1 MSTDAAPFTTRTAL
15 VLTGIG
21 ALLLLALLVM
31 AGFGQEIEARV
42 TRTPGVSAKGAT
54 GFQALH
60 DLLAALPGTSVTL
73 ARDNDALATDSLV
86 IATPDARTKAG
97 DLAALIR
104 VRDSR
109 PLLIILPKWQTERD
123 GLSPTRERRIRGA
136 AGPPAIGAMLAGVA
150 PGAGITRAGPTVRRP
165 VAPGWPLAPVEA
177 PQTISGGGVEPWI
190 GIRGQ
195 GAVLA
200 KLPNRNVWILAD
212 PDLANNYG
220 LRDAR
225 NARAIVAAIK
235 AMNDDRLDAVAFD
248 LTLHYRGGERNLVK
262 LMLTAPFVAVTI
274 ALLAAALLAGWA
286 SAARFGPPRR
296 EARAIPFGKA
306 ALIETIAALTR
317 RAGRAAAG
325 GPRFAAMR
333 AERLGAR
340 LHAPRGLTGDALADW
355 IDTRRPGFANRY
367 RAVARA
373 GDEQTLTSAAQ
384 ALDDFTKEH
393 R

>member
-1 MSTDAAPFTTRTAL
+1 MSGNPAPFSTRTAL

-21 ALLLLALLVM
+21 GLLLLALLVM
-31 AGFGQEIEARV
+31 AGFGREIEARV
-42 TRTPGVSAKGAT
+42 TRTPGVSSKGAT

-60 DLLAALPGTSVTL
+60 DLLAALPGTKVTL
-73 ARDNDALATDSLV
+73 ARDNDALAADHLV
-86 IATPDARTKAG
+86 IATPDMQTKAS
-97 DLAALIR
+97 DLTDL
-104 VRDSR
+104 VRLRDAR

-123 GLSPTRERRIRGA
+123 GLSPTRERRVPDA
-136 AGPPAIGAMLAGVA
+136 MNLAPVGAMLRGLTQAA
-150 PGAGITRAGPTVRRP
+150 ITRAGEGARRP
-165 VAPGWPLAPVEA
+165 VAPGWPLAPVES
-177 PQTISGGGVEPWI
+177 PQTLAIGGVEPWI
-190 GIRGQ
+190 TVRGQ
-195 GAVLA
+195 GAMLS
-200 KLPNRNVWILAD
+200 KLPDQKVWILSD

-220 LRDAR
+220 LRDPR

-235 AMNDDRLDAVAFD
+235 AMNDDQLDAVTFD

-262 LMLTAPFVAVTI
+262 LMLTPPFVAVTI

-340 LHAPRGLTGDALADW
+340 LHAPRGLGGDALADW
-355 IDTRRPGFANRY
+355 LDTRRPGFADRY
-367 RAVARA
+367 RAAARA
-373 GDEQTLTSAAQ
+373 GDEPSLIRAAQ

>member
-1 MSTDAAPFTTRTAL
+1 MSGNPAPFTTRTAL
-15 VLTGIG
+15 ILTGIG
-21 ALLLLALLVM
+21 GLLLLALLVM

-42 TRTPGVSAKGAT
+42 TRTPGVSSKGAT

-60 DLLAALPGTSVTL
+60 DLLAGLPGTKVTL
-73 ARDNDALATDSLV
+73 ARDNDALATDHLV
-86 IATPDARTKAG
+86 IATPDAQTKAA
-97 DLAALIR
+97 DLTAL
-104 VRDSR
+104 VRLRDAR

-123 GLSPTRERRIRGA
+123 GLSPTRERRIPDA
-136 AGPPAIGAMLAGVA
+136 MNLAPVGAMLRGLTQAA
-150 PGAGITRAGPTVRRP
+150 ITRAGQGARRP
-165 VAPGWPLAPVEA
+165 VAPGWPLAPVES
-177 PQTISGGGVEPWI
+177 PQTLAIGGVEPWI
-190 GIRGQ
+190 TVRGQ
-195 GAVLA
+195 GALLS
-200 KLPNRNVWILAD
+200 KLPNQRVWILAD

-220 LRDAR
+220 LRDSR

-235 AMNDDRLDAVAFD
+235 AMNDDQLDAVAFD

-262 LMLTAPFVAVTI
+262 LMLTPPFVAVTI
-274 ALLAAALLAGWA
+274 ALIAAALLAGWA

-340 LHAPRGLTGDALADW
+340 LHAPRGLGGDALADW
-355 IDTRRPGFANRY
+355 LNTRRPGFAERY

-373 GDEQTLTSAAQ
+373 GDEPALTSAAQ

-393 R
+393 A

>member
-1 MSTDAAPFTTRTAL
+1 MSDNPSPFTTRTAL

-21 ALLLLALLVM
+21 GLLLLALLVM

-42 TRTPGVSAKGAT
+42 TRTPGVSSKGAT

-60 DLLAALPGTSVTL
+60 DLLAGLPGTTVTL
-73 ARDNDALATDSLV
+73 ARDNDALAADHLV
-86 IATPDARTKAG
+86 IATPDAQTKAA
-97 DLAALIR
+97 DLTEL
-104 VRDSR
+104 VRQRDAR

-123 GLSPTRERRIRGA
+123 GLSSTRERRIPDA
-136 AGPPAIGAMLAGVA
+136 TNLAPIGAMLRGLTQAA
-150 PGAGITRAGPTVRRP
+150 ITRAGQGARRP
-165 VAPGWPLAPVEA
+165 VAPGWPLAPIEA
-177 PQTISGGGVEPWI
+177 PQTLAIGGVEPWI
-190 GIRGQ
+190 TVRGQ
-195 GAVLA
+195 GAILS
-200 KLPNRNVWILAD
+200 KLPDQKVWILAD

-220 LRDAR
+220 LRDPR
-225 NARAIVAAIK
+225 NARAIIAAIK
-235 AMNDDRLDAVAFD
+235 AMNDDQLDAVTFD

-262 LMLTAPFVAVTI
+262 LMLTPPFVAVTI

-306 ALIETIAALTR
+306 ALIETIAALTH

-340 LHAPRGLTGDALADW
+340 LHAPRGLGGDALADW
-355 IDTRRPGFANRY
+355 IDTRRPGFADRY

-373 GDEQTLTSAAQ
+373 GDEPSLTGAAQ

>member
-1 MSTDAAPFTTRTAL
+1 MSSNPSPFTTRTAL
-15 VLTGIG
+15 ILTGIG
-21 ALLLLALLVM
+21 GLLLLALLVM
-31 AGFGQEIEARV
+31 AGFGQEIEARM
-42 TRTPGVSAKGAT
+42 TRTPGVSSKGAT

-60 DLLAALPGTSVTL
+60 DLLAALPGTTVAL
-73 ARDNDALATDSLV
+73 ARDNDALAADHLV
-86 IATPDARTKAG
+86 IATPDTQTKAS
-97 DLAALIR
+97 DLTALITL
-104 VRDSR
+104 RDAR

-123 GLSPTRERRIRGA
+123 GLSPTRERRAHGGA
-136 AGPPAIGAMLAGVA
+136 QLPAVGTMLG
-150 PGAGITRAGPTVRRP
+150 GIAEGTGISRAGSRVRRP
-165 VAPGWPLAPVEA
+165 VAPGWPLAPIEE
-177 PQTISGGGVEPWI
+177 PQAISGTNIEPWI
-190 GIRGQ
+190 RIRGE

-200 KLPNRNVWILAD
+200 KVKDQRVWILAD
-212 PDLANNYG
+212 PDIANNYG
-220 LRDAR
+220 LRDPR

-235 AMNDDRLDAVAFD
+235 AMNDDQLDTVTFD

-262 LMLTAPFVAVTI
+262 LMLTPPFVAVTI
-274 ALLAAALLAGWA
+274 ALIAAALLAGWA

-340 LHAPRGLTGDALADW
+340 LHAPRGLGGDALADW
-355 IDTRRPGFANRY
+355 IDTRRPGFADRY

-373 GDEQTLTSAAQ
+373 GDEHTLTSAAQ

-393 R
+393 